1 MSRPGNEDKLETYLK
16 SRLSQEIMENTPA
29 FLRSFVT
36 TSSSTGNKEQQKRDM
51 YKKITQS
58 SRWHQVA
65 LIAGWAAIFWSHS
78 IPKIIIN
85 KASNAQFNSFLG
97 QYCLLRPKILEM
109 LEMYW
114 PTAPKIF
121 QLMGGNI
128 LIIETEK
135 L

>member
-1 MSRPGNEDKLETYLK
+1 
-16 SRLSQEIMENTPA
+16 MENTPA
-29 FLRSFVT
+29 FLRSHVK
-36 TSSSTGNKEQQKRDM
+36 TSNSTGPEDNKEQQKRDM
-51 YKKITQS
+51 YKKIKQC

-65 LIAGWAAIFWSHS
+65 LIAGWAGIFWGHS
-78 IPKIIIN
+78 IPKTIIN
-85 KASNAQFNSFLG
+85 KASSAEFDSFLG

-114 PTAPKIF
+114 PTAPQIF

-128 LIIETEK
+128 LIIETDK